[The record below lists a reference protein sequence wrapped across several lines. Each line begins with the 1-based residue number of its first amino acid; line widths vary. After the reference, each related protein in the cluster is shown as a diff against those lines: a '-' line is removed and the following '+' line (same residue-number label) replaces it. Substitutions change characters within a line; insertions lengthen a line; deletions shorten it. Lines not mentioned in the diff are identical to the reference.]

1 MAHRFSPA
9 RPAMLGAALVMG
21 MAVGAAPALAADDG
35 YENVFSSVL
44 TAVGVLSPDASPE
57 IDYRERAPLVV
68 PPKQTLAKPQQP
80 GAARTAAWPSDPDV
94 IRRKKAA
101 DDAKAPVESVFN
113 HTNDHVMS
121 KEEQLKYRAAQAS
134 QETDAYGCSIN
145 HNSMSHCRYDPD
157 AAKAED
163 ERYKAMNPEHKEELT
178 AGVEPERLYLTQP
191 PKGYLKA
198 TKNVAAT
205 HEAPQPKRDDSSP
218 LSTYIHPDDSKIDP
232 LQ

>member
-1 MAHRFSPA
+1 MRV
-9 RPAMLGAALVMG
+9 MLCVALIVACG
-21 MAVGAAPALAADDG
+21 SVAAPAFAADDG

-44 TAVGVLSPDASPE
+44 TAVGVLTPDAAPE
-57 IDYRERAPLVV
+57 IDYRERAPLVL
-68 PPKQTLAKPQQP
+68 PPKQTLVKPQEP
-80 GAARTAAWPSDPDV
+80 GVARTAAWPSDADV

-101 DDAKAPVESVFN
+101 DDAKAPVESTFN

-121 KEEQLKYRAAQAS
+121 KDEQMKYRAS
-134 QETDAYGCSIN
+134 QSGEDSDAYGCSIS
-145 HNSMSHCRYDPD
+145 HKSMSHCRIDPD
-157 AAKAED
+157 AMKAED
-163 ERYKAMNPEHKEELT
+163 KRYKAMNAGHADDELT

-198 TKNVAAT
+198 TKNVVAT

-218 LSTYIHPDDSKIDP
+218 LTTYIHPDEHKIDP

>member
-1 MAHRFSPA
+1 MRVL
-9 RPAMLGAALVMG
+9 LGAALIV
-21 MAVGAAPALAADDG
+21 ASSHVAAPAFAADDG

-57 IDYRERAPLVV
+57 IDYRERAPLVL
-68 PPKQTLAKPQQP
+68 PPKQTLVKPQQP
-80 GAARTAAWPSDPDV
+80 GIARTAAWPSDPDV

-101 DDAKAPVESVFN
+101 DDAKAPVEGNFN
-113 HTNDHVMS
+113 HTSDHVMS
-121 KEEQLKYRAAQAS
+121 KEEQMKFRGAQAAAQEA
-134 QETDAYGCSIN
+134 DAYGCSLN
-145 HNSMSHCRYDPD
+145 HNSTSHCHFDPD
-157 AAKAED
+157 EMKAEG
-163 ERYKAMNPEHKEELT
+163 ERYKAMNPGRTDELT

-205 HEAPQPKRDDSSP
+205 QEAPQPKRNDSSP
-218 LSTYIHPDDSKIDP
+218 LSSYIHPDEHKIDP